1 MCDRV
6 HYTKDMTTAVLASLY
21 YLTPTCSAICNCKR
35 IFMQTFSCNRH
46 LHSIYNQH
54 CIHTW
59 LVSTQVIRA
68 IYNQNCVY
76 TFMVSIHM
84 QAHIKPVDDMREDIF
99 KLKEDISSLKQEMEN
114 LVQALTSR
122 MEEAGFNH

>member
-1 MCDRV
+1 
-6 HYTKDMTTAVLASLY
+6 
-21 YLTPTCSAICNCKR
+21 
-35 IFMQTFSCNRH
+35 
-46 LHSIYNQH
+46 
-54 CIHTW
+54 
-59 LVSTQVIRA
+59 
-68 IYNQNCVY
+68 
-76 TFMVSIHM
+76 MVSIHM